1 MYFRLLSLKPPFT
14 ATLLKNTT
22 STKIFNCLA
31 RLIGNIAKDPENVLA
46 LQESQVLPE
55 LAKGLTICEDVDCK
69 QSIIRALNILSM
81 HKNCRK
87 VIYDNE
93 GFNALLQ
100 CLKSEDVKVTT
111 AALMATESF
120 LSSREPEFATELC
133 TNGGMLAVVKLMT
146 EQSKCF
152 KPSLSIISV
161 CVGMPECRGDVGTSG
176 AIEALIKMSSDPQYN
191 SFLPRMLIIL
201 CTSCN
206 DVIGRQKMK
215 DFGGLEL
222 LIAKL
227 SDCEYVQLRTNILSA
242 ITHYYFDETTIR
254 YMVERLDLHKTLVNC
269 LSTADTAD
277 TSDKSSVHSSENE
290 MSVDD
295 PYSLTLGSPSSPA
308 SRSST
313 PASLQDDLSKD
324 QISTFPS
331 NLAIL
336 SYKAQNSLGSES
348 STSHAKTEE
357 SEKLA
362 ASFLSDDLNINSSSS
377 SMPSSKKKK
386 QPLHIDIINNTIH
399 TPPNFVESILS
410 SPQAYKSPLLHSP
423 TGCYN
428 YSSSYQVSLLLSR
441 ISLIS
446 QCQEFLASS
455 ETIMPIL
462 KHLCTS
468 SPGSSYCLKI
478 LHRVLKNPKCFEK
491 AIFASA
497 PSVIWRDMCTFPWS
511 EEKNVLQ
518 NCSEN
523 LQYISLESD
532 ERNVSEP
539 KVFLF
544 YLIKLVN
551 APPQQEQQD
560 QVFVDYSTSL
570 QYRGADLLLTLNKVA
585 ESPYGTGVLSSILL
599 RGGCREKEAC
609 VSAIPFMCQ

>member
-1 MYFRLLSLKPPFT
+1 MWFGKNICNNLACFIKYFT

-22 STKIFNCLA
+22 SMKIFNCLA

-46 LQESQVLPE
+46 LQDSQALPE
-55 LAKGLTICEDVDCK
+55 LAKGLTICEDIDCR
-69 QSIIRALNILSM
+69 QSIIQALNILAR

-87 VIYDNE
+87 IIYDNE
-93 GFNALLQ
+93 GFNTLLQ
-100 CLKSEDVKVTT
+100 SLKSEDVKITT
-111 AALMATESF
+111 AALTATETF
-120 LSSREPEFATELC
+120 VSSREPEFAAELC

-146 EQSKCF
+146 EQSRCF

-191 SFLPRMLIIL
+191 SFLSRMLVIL

-222 LIAKL
+222 LITKL
-227 SDCEYVQLRTNILSA
+227 NDIEYVGLHTNILSA

-269 LSTADTAD
+269 LSIAD
-277 TSDKSSVHSSENE
+277 TSDKSSVHSSDNE

-295 PYSLTLGSPSSPA
+295 PCMGSPSSNA
-308 SRSST
+308 SCSST
-313 PASLQDDLSKD
+313 PASLQDDLMKD
-324 QISTFPS
+324 QISTFPP

-336 SYKAQNSLGSES
+336 SYKAPNSMDSES
-348 STSHAKTEE
+348 SSHTKTEE

-362 ASFLSDDLNINSSSS
+362 ASFLSDDLSLNSSSS

-386 QPLHIDIINNTIH
+386 QPLHIDIISNTIH

-410 SPQAYKSPLLHSP
+410 SPQAYKSPLIHSP
-423 TGCYN
+423 TDCYN

-455 ETIMPIL
+455 ETILPIL

-478 LHRVLKNPKCFEK
+478 LQRVLKNPKCFEK
-491 AIFASA
+491 AIFASV
-497 PSVIWRDMCTFPWS
+497 PYFIWKDMCTLPWS
-511 EEKNVLQ
+511 EDGRNLQ
-518 NCSEN
+518 NCPEN
-523 LQYISLESD
+523 LQYISIESE
-532 ERNVSEP
+532 ERNVCEP
-539 KVFLF
+539 KV
-544 YLIKLVN
+544 YLIRLLHIVN
-551 APPQQEQQD
+551 SRPQQEQQSCS
-560 QVFVDYSTSL
+560 QGLVDSL
-570 QYRGADLLLTLNKVA
+570 QYRGADLLSTLSKVA
-585 ESPYGTGVLSSILL
+585 ESPYGTGVLSSMLL

>member
-1 MYFRLLSLKPPFT
+1 LFLKTFI

-31 RLIGNIAKDPENVLA
+31 RLIGNIAKDPENLLA
-46 LQESQVLPE
+46 LQESQALPE
-55 LAKGLTICEDVDCK
+55 LAKGLAICEDIDCR
-69 QSIIRALNILSM
+69 QSIIRALNILARY
-81 HKNCRK
+81 KNCRK

-93 GFNALLQ
+93 GFTGLLQ
-100 CLKSEDVKVTT
+100 CLKSENNKVTT
-111 AALMATESF
+111 AALIATETF
-120 LSSREPEFATELC
+120 ISSKEPEFAAELC
-133 TNGGMLAVVKLMT
+133 TNGGMLTVVKLMT

-176 AIEALIKMSSDPQYN
+176 AVEALIKMASDPQYN
-191 SFLPRMLIIL
+191 NFLSRMLVIL

-222 LIAKL
+222 LIKKL
-227 SDCEYVQLRTNILSA
+227 SDHEYVHLHTNILSA

-254 YMVERLDLHKTLVNC
+254 YMVERLDLHKTLVSG
-269 LSTADTAD
+269 LSTAE
-277 TSDKSSVHSSENE
+277 TSDNSSVHSSENE

-295 PYSLTLGSPSSPA
+295 PYSLVPGSPSTA

-324 QISTFPS
+324 QISTFPP

-336 SYKAQNSLGSES
+336 SYKAPNSLDFNDS
-348 STSHAKTEE
+348 KTEE

-362 ASFLSDDLNINSSSS
+362 ASFLSDDLSLINSSLS
-377 SMPSSKKKK
+377 SMPCSKKKK
-386 QPLHIDIINNTIH
+386 QPLHIDIISNTIH
-399 TPPNFVESILS
+399 TPPNLVESILS
-410 SPQAYKSPLLHSP
+410 SPQAYKSPLIHSP
-423 TGCYN
+423 TDSYN

-455 ETIMPIL
+455 ETILPIF

-478 LHRVLKNPKCFEK
+478 LQRVLRNPKCFEK
-491 AIFASA
+491 AILASV
-497 PSVIWRDMCTFPWS
+497 PYVIWKDMCTLPWS
-511 EEKNVLQ
+511 EEDLENY
-518 NCSEN
+518 SEN
-523 LQYISLESD
+523 PQYISIESE
-532 ERNVSEP
+532 ERNVCEP
-539 KVFLF
+539 KV
-544 YLIKLVN
+544 YLIRLLHIIN
-551 APPQQEQQD
+551 SPPQQKQQSCT
-560 QVFVDYSTSL
+560 QVLVDSL
-570 QYRGADLLLTLNKVA
+570 QYKGAGLLSTLSKVA
-585 ESPYGTGVLSSILL
+585 ESPYGTGVLSSMLL
-599 RGGCREKEAC
+599 RGGGKEKEAC